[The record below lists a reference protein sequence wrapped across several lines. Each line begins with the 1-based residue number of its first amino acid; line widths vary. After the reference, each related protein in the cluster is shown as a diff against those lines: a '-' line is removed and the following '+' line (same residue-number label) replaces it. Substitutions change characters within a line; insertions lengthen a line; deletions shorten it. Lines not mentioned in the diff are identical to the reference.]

1 MRLNYLVKTFL
12 LATLTLLAA
21 CHDDEKPQP
30 EHEGEGQLVATVGND
45 CGQALTLRVFGEG
58 LEKPLDTTVDTTS
71 ATTTLDAWLP
81 VGNYDLLLFPQPTKQ
96 VTISGTDR
104 LASAVATVNRADGD
118 TTLSPI
124 EAPVYVAVHPA
135 VALTERETVSL
146 TLQPEDL
153 RKIVRLT
160 VTAPDGLIAGPVDVL
175 LDGVAQTISLATGK
189 ATAAAPLAW
198 RLPPLDA
205 QGTSHAT
212 AGILGMADG
221 AHLLTLSWQSTDGK
235 AMTYSEDVSAQLP
248 TDGSTQ
254 ADTLDITVA
263 ATSRVPIRL
272 YTSIKTRALVD
283 AFDDT
288 PVNIA
293 AGREAGV
300 YTESWAAR
308 ATAGEIIPDP
318 ERYYPTDGSP
328 VFLRGYYP
336 AAPLEDGKV
345 HYTLTGQ
352 EDLMLSVE
360 QSGTLANRF
369 DATRSPLVY
378 GHLLTQLK
386 FKIKLNGASDS
397 YKLCSL
403 KLDGLAAQAQVDLFA
418 GTVHPVGKAAPLIIY
433 TDPGTG
439 GFPIV
444 DGVLSLPGYVLVQP
458 NAELTMDLILNIDN
472 NPAHDLAFTDI
483 PVRFTEGSEGGN
495 AYTVEIELKIPDTP
509 DEPDTP
515 DTPDEPDTPDTPDT
529 PDDPNVPDVPDVPD
543 NPDTPDIPKDV
554 TITITAK
561 VTDWHP
567 GSEGSIE
574 IPKEK

>member
-1 MRLNYLVKTFL
+1 MRLNYIVKPFL
-12 LATLTLLAA
+12 LAVLTLLTA

-30 EHEGEGQLVATVGND
+30 EHEGEGQLVATVDND
-45 CGQALTLRVFGEG
+45 CGQVLTLRVYGEG

-81 VGNYDLLLFPQPTKQ
+81 VGNYDILLFPQPTKQ
-96 VTISGTDR
+96 VTISGTDHFS
-104 LASAVATVNRADGD
+104 SAVATVNKADGD
-118 TTLSPI
+118 TTLLPVD
-124 EAPVYVAVHPA
+124 APVYVAVHPA
-135 VALTERETVSL
+135 VALTEREAVSL
-146 TLQPEDL
+146 TLQPEDI

-160 VTAPDGLIAGPVDVL
+160 VTAPDGLIAGPVDVR
-175 LDGVAQTISLATGK
+175 LDGIAQTISLATGK
-189 ATAAAPLAW
+189 VTAAAPLAW
-198 RLPPLDA
+198 HLPPLDA
-205 QGTSHAT
+205 QGTSRAT

-221 AHLLTLSWQSTDGK
+221 THLLTLSWQSTDGK
-235 AMTYSEDVSAQLP
+235 AMTYSEDVSAQLSP
-248 TDGSTQ
+248 DGSTQ
-254 ADTLDITVA
+254 ADTLDISV
-263 ATSRVPIRL
+263 SVSSQVPIRL

-283 AFDDT
+283 SFDDT

-336 AAPLEDGKV
+336 AAPLENGKV
-345 HYTLTGQ
+345 HYILTGQ

-397 YKLCSL
+397 YKLRSL

-418 GTVHPVGKAAPLIIY
+418 GTVHPAGKADPLIIY
-433 TDPGTG
+433 IDPGTG

-483 PVRFTEGSEGGN
+483 PVRFTEGSEGGS
-495 AYTVEIELKIPDTP
+495 AYEIEIELKMPDTP

-515 DTPDEPDTPDTPDT
+515 DTPDEPDDPDVPTPPV
-529 PDDPNVPDVPDVPD
+529 DPGDPDVPDVPD
-543 NPDTPDIPKDV
+543 PDPDDPIKPENV

-561 VTDWHP
+561 VTDWKT
-567 GSEGSIE
+567 GQDGSID
-574 IPKEK
+574 IPKE